1 MNNNNNNNNNNSNNN
16 NKKGKNNSNEFQRAM
31 KYQVG
36 VLLVARTLDSW
47 LIISL
52 VMLSRRK
59 C

>member
-1 MNNNNNNNNNNSNNN
+1 MDNNNSNINN
-16 NKKGKNNSNEFQRAM
+16 NKGSNNSNEFQRAM
-31 KYQVG
+31 KYHVG

-52 VMLSRRK
+52 VMLPRRK